1 MRAPLALAAALTL
14 GLVSCATLPTS
25 HPAPRPLPVSV
36 RLEHVPE
43 GNLWRVHYRFAEPV
57 RTARFP
63 RKGHGYRQSH
73 WKVLAPAGMRIEAVD
88 GGDQVSSASGEPFTA
103 LEVEIS
109 QYAWKP
115 EKDYQA
121 FIPFLGGGVLVFT
134 GQLDL
139 MTSAS
144 DTVHY
149 TLVPQAPE
157 RVALLGQVSDSPVEW
172 VSAHEGTY
180 VYFGTSRPIE
190 SEHLISFVDPALPAW
205 IGQQVAEQ
213 LPRLFAFYAER
224 TGAPLGQR
232 AVVFLSYGEEA
243 RAGSISLNGGTLEGL
258 VQLEVRLGSDYQ
270 QRVPAVEERVLMV
283 LAHEAAHLWHGQKL
297 FHEVPAGDWM
307 HEGGADAFAYRALL
321 HLGLLS
327 PEAYSARLSE
337 AASRC
342 VSGLGGR
349 PLKDVAGPGRF
360 RNHYTCGST
369 LALIAEAE
377 ARKADPRVDVFTFWA
392 RLAALAGEKRRY
404 DEPLYFQALST
415 SGVAPECVDW
425 MRRFVEETPAEPAPE
440 LLEALKRAGLE
451 LRLTG
456 AGGSGG

>member
-1 MRAPLALAAALTL
+1 MRIPITLLALTL
-14 GLVSCATLPTS
+14 VACATVPS
-25 HPAPRPLPVSV
+25 SQPASAPPPVSV

-43 GNLWRVHYRFAEPV
+43 GNSWRVHYRFAEHV

-73 WKVLAPAGMRIEAVD
+73 WKVLAPAGVRIEDVD
-88 GGDQVSSASGEPFTA
+88 GVDQVSSASGEPFTS

-121 FIPFLGGGVLVFT
+121 FIPYKGGGVLVFT

-139 MTSAS
+139 LPSGAH
-144 DTVHY
+144 TVHY

-157 RVALLGQVSDSPVEW
+157 RVALLGRVSAAPVAW
-172 VSAHEGTY
+172 VSAGAGTY

-190 SEHLISFVDPALPAW
+190 SEQLISFVDPALPAW
-205 IGQQVAEQ
+205 IAEEIAVQ

-232 AVVFLSYGEEA
+232 AVVFLSYGEEP
-243 RAGSISLNGGTLEGL
+243 RRGSISLNGGTLEGL

-297 FHEVPAGDWM
+297 FHQVPAGDWM

-327 PEAYSARLSE
+327 REAYLARLSD

-349 PLKDVAGPGRF
+349 PLKDVAGPGRY

-369 LALIAEAE
+369 LALLAEAE
-377 ARKADPRVDVFTFWA
+377 ARKADPRADVFTLWA
-392 RLAALAGEKRRY
+392 RLAALAGEKRQY
-404 DEPLYFQALST
+404 DEPLFFQALSA
-415 SGVAPECVDW
+415 SGVSPERVAW
-425 MRRFVEETPAEPAPE
+425 MRRFVQETPAQPDAA
-440 LLEALKRAGLE
+440 LLDALKHAGLE
-451 LRLTG
+451 VQPPPS
-456 AGGSGG
+456 GGSRR